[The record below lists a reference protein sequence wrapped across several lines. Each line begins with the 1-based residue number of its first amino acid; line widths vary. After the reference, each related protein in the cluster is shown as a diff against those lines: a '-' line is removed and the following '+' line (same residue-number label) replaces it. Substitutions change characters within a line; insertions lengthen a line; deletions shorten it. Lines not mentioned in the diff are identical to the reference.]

1 MQCDIGKGKVIGVG
15 NFPIFQKIPAEKT
28 NHGHRQSKQNR
39 FRYFLRENNLHNFT
53 KINAGDTDGK
63 QVKQCNLERKGFGQ
77 VDDGKGAAANENKP
91 CAHKEEKAFL
101 MG

>member
-15 NFPIFQKIPAEKT
+15 NFPIFQKITAEKT
-28 NHGHRQSKQNR
+28 NHGHRQSNQNR

-53 KINAGDTDGK
+53 KIDAGDTDGK
-63 QVKQCNLERKGFGQ
+63 QVKQCNLERKSFGQ
-77 VDDGKGAAANENKP
+77 VDNGKGAATNKNKP
-91 CAHKEEKAFL
+91 CTHKEEKAFL

>member
-1 MQCDIGKGKVIGVG
+1 MQCNIGNGKVIGVG
-15 NFPIFQKIPAEKT
+15 NFPIFQKISEEKT
-28 NHGHRQSKQNR
+28 KQGHRQSNQNR

-77 VDDGKGAAANENKP
+77 VDNGKGAAANENKP
-91 CAHKEEKAFL
+91 CARKEEKAFL
-101 MG
+101 MR

>member
-1 MQCDIGKGKVIGVG
+1 MQRDIGEGKVIGVG

-28 NHGHRQSKQNR
+28 NQGHRQSKQNR

-63 QVKQCNLERKGFGQ
+63 QIEQCNLERKVFGQ
-77 VDDGKGAAANENKP
+77 VDNGKAQQPMKTNHAHAKRKKP
-91 CAHKEEKAFL
+91 FL
-101 MG
+101 